1 MLNLNT
7 FMHLLE
13 NTKKDKFKIENT
25 IYNIHKIL
33 FILNELYNNNDKDD
47 IFYIILFESA
57 SIYMK
62 KIIDIEQLVNKD
74 NKKDLLLLE
83 FNKIRNITAHE
94 KIKYRVKGKCIY
106 FSDNLSRSKFY
117 YNKYYSKNDG
127 TIDMIA
133 FIVYYLYIIVNKLIK
148 KYNLDI
154 NNNNIAVYN
163 EYSYISESIKIFN
176 SLTSSLDINEIS
188 NDVKPNQITILWKEI
203 YELKVLIKNNANYK
217 YIKKQIYDIKNKISK
232 INEGDEK
239 DLLLNQ
245 LEDIEKDFYRK

>member
-1 MLNLNT
+1 
-7 FMHLLE
+7 
-13 NTKKDKFKIENT
+13 
-25 IYNIHKIL
+25 
-33 FILNELYNNNDKDD
+33 
-47 IFYIILFESA
+47 
-57 SIYMK
+57 
-62 KIIDIEQLVNKD
+62 
-74 NKKDLLLLE
+74 
-83 FNKIRNITAHE
+83 
-94 KIKYRVKGKCIY
+94 
-106 FSDNLSRSKFY
+106 
-117 YNKYYSKNDG
+117 
-127 TIDMIA
+127 MIA

-154 NNNNIAVYN
+154 NNNNNIAVYN

>member
-7 FMHLLE
+7 FIYLLKK
-13 NTKKDKFKIENT
+13 TKKDKFKIENT
-25 IYNIHKIL
+25 VYNIHKIL

-74 NKKDLLLLE
+74 DKKDLLLLE
-83 FNKIRNITAHE
+83 FNRIRNITAHD

-148 KYNLDI
+148 KYNLNI
-154 NNNNIAVYN
+154 NDNITLYN
-163 EYSYISESIKIFN
+163 EYPYISESVKIFD
-176 SLTSSLDINEIS
+176 SLTSGLDINEIS
-188 NDVKPNQITILWKEI
+188 NDVKPNQITTLWKEI
-203 YELKVLIKNNANYK
+203 YELKVFIKNNANYK
-217 YIKKQIYDIKNKISK
+217 YIKKQMYDIKNKILK
-232 INEGDEK
+232 ISEGDEK
-239 DLLLNQ
+239 ALLLNQ
-245 LEDIEKDFYRK
+245 LEEIEKEFYRK